1 LGTKELFCRP
11 CGTHFHFTLGP
22 SAKALGY
29 LQVPTGSTVK
39 WRRIIFSHGIHSM
52 NRTSKISAGCLIAGA
67 ASFIGYA
74 VAANP
79 SKKEARVTQIIR
91 DVQLQ
96 PVGATPRPAV
106 RDDQVN
112 ENTGVRTGDESRSE
126 LTFED
131 LTITRLGAN
140 TIFSF
145 DKAGRRG
152 ELESGS
158 LLLRVPKNSGG
169 AEFKARAVT
178 VGITGTTVILES
190 APVGDARLIV
200 LEGGAGLR
208 LNKYP
213 RESKKLRAGQM
224 LNVQAD
230 AMKLPAPEEV
240 DLDQVRKTHPLLTDF
255 PPLPSDNL
263 IRAAI
268 KKQQGGDSGIAPV
281 SQAPPFVTRTPPPV
295 PVVGGIPTPGAT
307 GPIGVN
313 PSPRPTLT
321 PRNSPT
327 RTPTP
332 PKPPGTSGSPTATPT
347 PRKGPIRPPR
357 GPRKTPTPTPAP
369 ILRTIP
375 PSTGN
380 AVGPSGQSGQSQI
393 PRRRAIRRATPKP
406 TPVIR

>member
-1 LGTKELFCRP
+1 M
-11 CGTHFHFTLGP
+11 
-22 SAKALGY
+22 
-29 LQVPTGSTVK
+29 GSTV
-39 WRRIIFSHGIHSM
+39 RCRPIMLSYGIHSM
-52 NRTSKISAGCLIAGA
+52 KRTSKISASCLIAGA
-67 ASFIGYA
+67 ASFIGYSI
-74 VAANP
+74 AANP
-79 SKKEARVTQIIR
+79 PKKEARVTQIIR

-106 RDDQVN
+106 QDDQVN

-158 LLLRVPKNSGG
+158 ILLRVPKNSGG
-169 AEFKARAVT
+169 AEFKTRAVT

-190 APVGDARLIV
+190 APAGDAKLIV
-200 LEGGAGLR
+200 LEGDARLR
-208 LNKYP
+208 LIKHP
-213 RESKKLRAGQM
+213 KESKRLRAGQM
-224 LNVQAD
+224 LNVQGD

-240 DLDQVRKTHPLLTDF
+240 DLEQVRRTHPLLADF

-263 IRAAI
+263 IRTAI
-268 KKQQGGDSGIAPV
+268 RKQQGGGSGIAPV
-281 SQAPPFVTRTPPPV
+281 SQGTPVVTRTPV
-295 PVVGGIPTPGAT
+295 PVVGGIPTPAPT

-313 PSPRPTLT
+313 PLPRPTFT
-321 PRNSPT
+321 PRNFPT

-332 PKPPGTSGSPTATPT
+332 PKPPGTSNSPTATPT
-347 PRKGPIRPPR
+347 PRKGPIRPPK
-357 GPRKTPTPTPAP
+357 GPRKMPTPTPPP
-369 ILRTIP
+369 ILRTVP

-380 AVGPSGQSGQSQI
+380 ALGPSGQSGQTQI
-393 PRRRAIRRATPKP
+393 PRKRAIRRATPTP
-406 TPVIR
+406 TPVIIR

>member
-1 LGTKELFCRP
+1 
-11 CGTHFHFTLGP
+11 
-22 SAKALGY
+22 
-29 LQVPTGSTVK
+29 
-39 WRRIIFSHGIHSM
+39 M
-52 NRTSKISAGCLIAGA
+52 NRASKISASCLIAGA

-74 VAANP
+74 IAANP
-79 SKKEARVTQIIR
+79 PKKEARVTQIIR

-106 RDDQVN
+106 QDDQVN

-158 LLLRVPKNSGG
+158 ILLRVPKNSGG
-169 AEFKARAVT
+169 AEFKTRAVT

-190 APVGDARLIV
+190 APVGDAKLIV
-200 LEGGAGLR
+200 LEGEARLR
-208 LNKYP
+208 LIKHP
-213 RESKKLRAGQM
+213 KESKKLRAGQM
-224 LNVQAD
+224 LNVQGN

-240 DLDQVRKTHPLLTDF
+240 DLDQVRRTHPLLTDF

-268 KKQQGGDSGIAPV
+268 KKQQGGGSGPV
-281 SQAPPFVTRTPPPV
+281 AFTPTPPP
-295 PVVGGIPTPGAT
+295 TPT
-307 GPIGVN
+307 GPIGIN
-313 PSPRPTLT
+313 PLPRPTFT
-321 PRNSPT
+321 PQNFPT
-327 RTPTP
+327 RTPRP
-332 PKPPGTSGSPTATPT
+332 PKPPGTSNNPTVTPT
-347 PRKGPIRPPR
+347 PRIGPNRPPKGPI
-357 GPRKTPTPTPAP
+357 KTPTPTPAP

-380 AVGPSGQSGQSQI
+380 VAGRPAQSGQTQI
-393 PRRRAIRRATPKP
+393 PRKRAIRRVTPTP
-406 TPVIR
+406 TPVIIR

>member
-1 LGTKELFCRP
+1 MSKKDEVPSGRKNW
-11 CGTHFHFTLGP
+11 FHLP
-22 SAKALGY
+22 M
-29 LQVPTGSTVK
+29 GSTV
-39 WRRIIFSHGIHSM
+39 RCRPIMLSHGIHSM
-52 NRTSKISAGCLIAGA
+52 KRTSKISASCLIAGA
-67 ASFIGYA
+67 ASFIGYSI
-74 VAANP
+74 AANP
-79 SKKEARVTQIIR
+79 PKKEARVTQIIR

-106 RDDQVN
+106 QDDQVN

-158 LLLRVPKNSGG
+158 ILLRVPKNSGG
-169 AEFKARAVT
+169 AEFKTRAVT

-190 APVGDARLIV
+190 APVGDAKLIV
-200 LEGGAGLR
+200 LEGDARLR
-208 LNKYP
+208 LIKHP
-213 RESKKLRAGQM
+213 KESKKLRAGQM
-224 LNVQAD
+224 LNVQGN

-240 DLDQVRKTHPLLTDF
+240 DLDQVRRTHPLLTDF

-268 KKQQGGDSGIAPV
+268 KKQQGGGSGPV
-281 SQAPPFVTRTPPPV
+281 AFTPTPPP
-295 PVVGGIPTPGAT
+295 TPT
-307 GPIGVN
+307 GPIGIN
-313 PSPRPTLT
+313 PLPRPTFT
-321 PRNSPT
+321 PRNF
-327 RTPTP
+327 PTP
-332 PKPPGTSGSPTATPT
+332 PKPPGTSNSPTATPT
-347 PRKGPIRPPR
+347 PRKGPIRPPK
-357 GPRKTPTPTPAP
+357 GPRKTPTPTPPP

-380 AVGPSGQSGQSQI
+380 ALGPSGQSGQTQI
-393 PRRRAIRRATPKP
+393 PRKRAIRRATPTP
-406 TPVIR
+406 TPVIIR